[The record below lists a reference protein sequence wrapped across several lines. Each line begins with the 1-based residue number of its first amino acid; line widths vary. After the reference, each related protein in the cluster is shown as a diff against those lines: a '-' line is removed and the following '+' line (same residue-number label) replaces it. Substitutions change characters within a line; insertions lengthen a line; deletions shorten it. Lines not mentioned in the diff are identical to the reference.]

1 MNKDIIHDIWVNKAF
16 KLASLKS
23 TGRPCSV
30 PRGKPQ
36 IPPLKH
42 YQPSD
47 FVVGE
52 SKYLLV

>member
-1 MNKDIIHDIWVNKAF
+1 MNKDIIHDSWVNKAF